1 MTSIRAPLAVLRALL
16 DLGTFRHDDDG
27 ATHPDSATYDGVVT
41 GTGQVGGRRVAVFA
55 QDSSFRGGSIGA
67 AHGKAIANAIRA
79 AASAGMPI
87 IGIWNGG
94 GARLQEGVAALAAV
108 GEIFSANLAARG
120 RIPQISVIL
129 GPCAGAACYSPALG
143 DFVIMVRGSS
153 QMFLTGPAVTA
164 DVIGEHLPA
173 ERLGG
178 CEIHAHNGVADLIA
192 DTPEQ
197 ALAQTRNLLAYL
209 SPPPS
214 VSLTPAPLTAEI
226 ATLSGVGSPGK
237 TYDIVP
243 VLETIFDGASLLPL
257 QPEYSPNIFTGLAKL
272 EGQPVAVVASQ
283 PRSLAGA
290 LDAAATS
297 KAAHFITTMTRLHL
311 PIITLV
317 DVPGFLPGVVQEKA
331 GIIRAGASLVA
342 AYLNSDVPKVT
353 VILRKA
359 FGGAYL
365 ALGSKA
371 MGADR
376 VLAWVNAEVA
386 VMGAPGIVDIT
397 HRRELDAL
405 AIVDQNAATARRE
418 HLIAELAAG
427 QDSLA
432 TALELGE
439 IDEVITPE
447 QTRDRL
453 LAALSQA
460 R

>member
-1 MTSIRAPLAVLRALL
+1 V
-16 DLGTFRHDDDG
+16 
-27 ATHPDSATYDGVVT
+27 
-41 GTGQVGGRRVAVFA
+41 
-55 QDSSFRGGSIGA
+55 
-67 AHGKAIANAIRA
+67 
-79 AASAGMPI
+79 GMPV

-108 GEIFSANLAARG
+108 GEIFSANLTARG
-120 RIPQISVIL
+120 QIPQISVIL

-143 DFVIMVRGSS
+143 DFIIMVRGSS

-173 ERLGG
+173 EQLGG

-192 DTPEQ
+192 DTPDH
-197 ALAQTRNLLAYL
+197 ALALTRCLLTYL
-209 SPPPS
+209 SRPTAPTPPFTTNGPTLEVAPLDGTPSDNSSTPGNSDPPS
-214 VSLTPAPLTAEI
+214 PPGVPITPAITPMTTEI
-226 ATLSGVGSPGK
+226 DTLGDFVHLGSPQK

-243 VLETIFDGASLLPL
+243 VLGAIFDEGPLLHL
-257 QPEYSPNIFTGLAKL
+257 QPVFAPNIFTGLAKL
-272 EGQPVAVVASQ
+272 DAQPVAVVASQ

-290 LDAAATS
+290 LDAAAAS
-297 KAAHFITTMTRLHL
+297 KAAHFITTMARLHL

-317 DVPGFLPGVVQEKA
+317 DVPGFMPGVIQERA
-331 GIIRAGASLVA
+331 GIIRAGAQLVA
-342 AYLNSDVPKVT
+342 AFLNSDVPKIT
-353 VILRKA
+353 LILRKA

-371 MGADR
+371 MGANR
-376 VLAWVNAEVA
+376 VLAWEDAEIA

-405 AIVDQNAATARRE
+405 AIVDQDAATARRE
-418 HLIAELAAG
+418 WLISEAATG

-439 IDEVITPE
+439 IDEVIAPE
-447 QTRDRL
+447 QTRERL
-453 LAALSQA
+453 LAALSESWQKVLTRCGA
-460 R
+460 DSQFSSDSESQRRME